1 MKNPT
6 FLAELHKKLGAP
18 SSEAMES
25 LRLLKAFL
33 KLAPRQRY
41 ELIEMAER
49 LVSEAAADSDRP
61 LS

>member
-41 ELIEMAER
+41 ELLEMAER
-49 LVSEAAADSDRP
+49 LVNDAAVDSDRP

>member
-18 SSEAMES
+18 SSETVES

-49 LVSEAAADSDRP
+49 LASEAAADFDHP